1 MMVEDQL
8 NSSSKLGGIL
18 TSAREKLSLSQK
30 DISSRLN
37 LNEQIIA
44 SLDSNDFDNLP
55 APTYVR
61 GYIRSYARAVN
72 LDADKLIRIYE
83 GIAEAPPEILPDV
96 KPVVQASSRDKPV
109 KAMTYLV
116 TFTLVFLLIA
126 WWQGQNIVNP
136 GFFSINQKTSQGGK
150 YPGGFTYTYDVVN
163 HPKIV
168 EASEIDELDQDE
180 LINIK
185 IVDLDESDETE
196 SEDTLSIED
205 SLDDSLILDAQTN
218 LTTPANPNAP
228 AGSDTLKLEL
238 SAESWIEVF
247 DASGERL
254 YRSLAK
260 PGEII
265 SITGTAPLSVK
276 LGNARAVSVNF
287 NGNAFD
293 TSEYTK
299 AGVARFLLE

>member
-1 MMVEDQL
+1 MMAEDQL
-8 NSSSKLGGIL
+8 NNSTDLGALL
-18 TSAREKLSLSQK
+18 TRAREELSLSQN

-44 SLDSNDFDNLP
+44 ALDSNDFDKLP

-72 LDADKLIRIYE
+72 LDADKLIGVYE

-96 KPVVQASSRDKPV
+96 KPAVQASSRDNPV

-136 GFFSINQKTSQGGK
+136 GFFSINQKTSEGGN
-150 YPGGFTYTYDVVN
+150 YPGGLTYTYDVVN
-163 HPKIV
+163 HAEIL
-168 EASEIDELDQDE
+168 EAPEIDELEQDE
-180 LINIK
+180 LINMK
-185 IVDLDESDETE
+185 IVDLDESDDAE
-196 SEDTLSIED
+196 SEDILSR
-205 SLDDSLILDAQTN
+205 DDSLILDTQTN
-218 LTTPANPNAP
+218 LSPSANP
-228 AGSDTLKLEL
+228 DTLANSGVLKLEL
-238 SAESWIEVF
+238 SAESWVEVF
-247 DASGERL
+247 DASGESL
-254 YRSLAK
+254 YRDLAK

-299 AGVARFLLE
+299 AGVARFILE

>member
-1 MMVEDQL
+1 MMAEDQL
-8 NSSSKLGGIL
+8 NNSTELGDLL
-18 TSAREKLSLSQK
+18 TRAREKLSLSQK
-30 DISSRLN
+30 DIASRLN
-37 LNEQIIA
+37 LSAQIIA
-44 SLDSNDFDNLP
+44 ALDSNDFDKLP

-61 GYIRSYARAVN
+61 GYIRSYARVVN
-72 LDADKLIRIYE
+72 LDADNLIGLYE
-83 GIAEAPPEILPDV
+83 GVAEAPPEILPDV
-96 KPVVQASSRDKPV
+96 KPAVQASSRDKPV

-116 TFTLVFLLIA
+116 TFTLVFLSIA

-136 GFFSINQKTSQGGK
+136 GFFSFNMKTSEGGR
-150 YPGGFTYTYDVVN
+150 YPGGFTYTYDVID
-163 HPKIV
+163 H
-168 EASEIDELDQDE
+168 AEILEVSDLDELEQDK
-180 LINIK
+180 LTNMK
-185 IVDLDESDETE
+185 IVDLDESDGTE
-196 SEDTLSIED
+196 ADDILSVED
-205 SLDDSLILDAQTN
+205 SLTLNAKTS

-238 SAESWIEVF
+238 TAESWVEVF

-254 YRSLAK
+254 YRALAK

>member
-1 MMVEDQL
+1 MMAEDQL
-8 NSSSKLGGIL
+8 NNSAELGDLL
-18 TSAREKLSLSQK
+18 TRAREELSLSQK

-44 SLDSNDFDNLP
+44 ALDSNDLDKLP

-61 GYIRSYARAVN
+61 GYIRSYARVVN
-72 LDADKLIRIYE
+72 LDADKLIGIYE

-96 KPVVQASSRDKPV
+96 KPAVQASSRDKPV

-126 WWQGQNIVNP
+126 WWQGQYIVNP
-136 GFFSINQKTSQGGK
+136 GFFSFNMKTSEGGK
-150 YPGGFTYTYDVVN
+150 YPGGLTYTYDVVN
-163 HPKIV
+163 HPETLEV
-168 EASEIDELDQDE
+168 PEIDEL
-180 LINIK
+180 INME
-185 IVDLDESDETE
+185 IVDLDES
-196 SEDTLSIED
+196 EDILSI
-205 SLDDSLILDAQTN
+205 DDSPILDAETN
-218 LTTPANPNAP
+218 LTTPANPDTQAN
-228 AGSDTLKLEL
+228 SDTLKLEL
-238 SAESWIEVF
+238 SAESWVEVF

-254 YRSLAK
+254 YRDLAK

-276 LGNARAVSVNF
+276 LGNARAVSVSF
-287 NGNAFD
+287 NGETFD

>member
-1 MMVEDQL
+1 MMAEDQL
-8 NSSSKLGGIL
+8 NNSAELGDLL
-18 TSAREKLSLSQK
+18 TRAREELSLSQK

-44 SLDSNDFDNLP
+44 ALDSNDLDKLP

-61 GYIRSYARAVN
+61 GYIRSYARVVN
-72 LDADKLIRIYE
+72 LDADKLIGIYE

-96 KPVVQASSRDKPV
+96 KPAVQASSRDKPV

-126 WWQGQNIVNP
+126 WWQGQYIVNP
-136 GFFSINQKTSQGGK
+136 GFFSFNMKTSEGGK
-150 YPGGFTYTYDVVN
+150 YPGALTYTYDVVN
-163 HPKIV
+163 HPEILV
-168 EASEIDELDQDE
+168 VPEIDELEEDE
-180 LINIK
+180 QINTK
-185 IVDLDESDETE
+185 IVDLDES
-196 SEDTLSIED
+196 EDILSIGD
-205 SLDDSLILDAQTN
+205 PAILDAQTN
-218 LTTPANPNAP
+218 LTAPANT
-228 AGSDTLKLEL
+228 DTLKLEL
-238 SAESWIEVF
+238 SAESWVEVF
-247 DASGERL
+247 DASGDKL
-254 YRSLAK
+254 YRALAK

-265 SITGTAPLSVK
+265 SITGTAPLSIK

-287 NGNAFD
+287 NGNTFD

>member
-1 MMVEDQL
+1 MMAEDQL
-8 NSSSKLGGIL
+8 NNSAELGDLL
-18 TSAREKLSLSQK
+18 TRAREELSLSQK

-44 SLDSNDFDNLP
+44 ALDSNDLDKLP

-61 GYIRSYARAVN
+61 GYIRSYARVVN
-72 LDADKLIRIYE
+72 LDADRLIGIYE

-96 KPVVQASSRDKPV
+96 KPAVQASSRDKPV

-126 WWQGQNIVNP
+126 WWQGQYIVNP
-136 GFFSINQKTSQGGK
+136 GFFSFNMKTSEGGK
-150 YPGGFTYTYDVVN
+150 YPGGLTYTYDVFN
-163 HPKIV
+163 HPETLEV
-168 EASEIDELDQDE
+168 PEVDELELDE
-180 LINIK
+180 LINME
-185 IVDLDESDETE
+185 IVDLDES
-196 SEDTLSIED
+196 EDILSI
-205 SLDDSLILDAQTN
+205 DDSPILDAETN
-218 LTTPANPNAP
+218 LTTPANPDTQAN
-228 AGSDTLKLEL
+228 SDTLKLEL
-238 SAESWIEVF
+238 SAESWVEVF

-254 YRSLAK
+254 YRDLAK

-276 LGNARAVSVNF
+276 LGNARAVSVSF
-287 NGNAFD
+287 NGETFD

>member
-1 MMVEDQL
+1 MMAEDQIN
-8 NSSSKLGGIL
+8 NSTELGDLL
-18 TSAREKLSLSQK
+18 TRAREKLSLSQK
-30 DISSRLN
+30 EIGTRLN
-37 LNEQIIA
+37 LNERIIA
-44 SLDSNDFDNLP
+44 ALDASDFDKLP

-72 LDADKLIRIYE
+72 LNADNLIGIYE

-96 KPVVQASSRDKPV
+96 KPVIQASSRDKPV

-136 GFFSINQKTSQGGK
+136 GFFSFNMKTSEGGR
-150 YPGGFTYTYDVVN
+150 YPGGFTYTYDVVD
-163 HPKIV
+163 HAGIYAVAEK
-168 EASEIDELDQDE
+168 DE
-180 LINIK
+180 
-185 IVDLDESDETE
+185 LDESD
-196 SEDTLSIED
+196 DILSIED
-205 SLDDSLILDAQTN
+205 SLILDTQTD
-218 LTTPANPNAP
+218 LTTSANLNAP

-238 SAESWIEVF
+238 TAESWVEVF

-254 YRSLAK
+254 YRDLAK

>member
-8 NSSSKLGGIL
+8 NNSNELGELLIR
-18 TSAREKLSLSQK
+18 AREKLSLSQK
-30 DISSRLN
+30 DIATRLN
-37 LNEQIIA
+37 LKEEYIVA
-44 SLDSNDFDNLP
+44 LDADDFDKLP

-61 GYIRSYARAVN
+61 GYIRSYARVVN
-72 LDADKLIRIYE
+72 LNADSLINLYE

-136 GFFSINQKTSQGGK
+136 GFFSFNMKTSEGGR

-163 HPKIV
+163 H
-168 EASEIDELDQDE
+168 AEILEVSDLDELEQDK
-180 LINIK
+180 LTNMK
-185 IVDLDESDETE
+185 IVDLDEFDDTE
-196 SEDTLSIED
+196 SDDILSVE
-205 SLDDSLILDAQTN
+205 DSLILNAKTS

-228 AGSDTLKLEL
+228 TGSDTLKLEL
-238 SAESWIEVF
+238 TAESWVEVF

-254 YRSLAK
+254 YRALAK

>member
-1 MMVEDQL
+1 MMAEDQL
-8 NSSSKLGGIL
+8 NNSTDLGALL
-18 TSAREKLSLSQK
+18 TRAREELSLSQN

-44 SLDSNDFDNLP
+44 ALDSNDFDKLP

-72 LDADKLIRIYE
+72 LDADKLIGVYE

-96 KPVVQASSRDKPV
+96 KPAVQASSRDKPV

-126 WWQGQNIVNP
+126 WWQGQYIVNP
-136 GFFSINQKTSQGGK
+136 GFFSFNMKTSEGGK
-150 YPGGFTYTYDVVN
+150 YPGGLTYTYDVVN
-163 HPKIV
+163 HPETLEV
-168 EASEIDELDQDE
+168 PEVDELELDE
-180 LINIK
+180 LINME
-185 IVDLDESDETE
+185 IVDLDES
-196 SEDTLSIED
+196 EDILSI
-205 SLDDSLILDAQTN
+205 DDSPILDAETN
-218 LTTPANPNAP
+218 LTTPANPDTQAN
-228 AGSDTLKLEL
+228 SDTLKLEL
-238 SAESWIEVF
+238 SAESWVEVF

-254 YRSLAK
+254 YRDLAK

-276 LGNARAVSVNF
+276 LGNARAVSVSF
-287 NGNAFD
+287 NGETFD

>member
-1 MMVEDQL
+1 MMAEDQL
-8 NSSSKLGGIL
+8 NNSTELGDLLIR
-18 TSAREKLSLSQK
+18 AREKLSLSQK
-30 DISSRLN
+30 DIATRLN
-37 LNEQIIA
+37 LKEEYIVA
-44 SLDSNDFDNLP
+44 LDANDFDKLP

-61 GYIRSYARAVN
+61 GYIRSYARAIN
-72 LDADKLIRIYE
+72 LNADSLINLYE
-83 GIAEAPPEILPDV
+83 GIAKAPPEILPDV
-96 KPVVQASSRDKPV
+96 KPTIQASSRDKPV

-136 GFFSINQKTSQGGK
+136 GFFSFNMKTSEGGR

-163 HPKIV
+163 HP
-168 EASEIDELDQDE
+168 EILEVYDLDELEQDE

-185 IVDLDESDETE
+185 VVDLDESD
-196 SEDTLSIED
+196 DILSVE
-205 SLDDSLILDAQTN
+205 DSLILNAKTSSI
-218 LTTPANPNAP
+218 TPANPNAP

-238 SAESWIEVF
+238 SAESWVEVF

-254 YRSLAK
+254 YRDLAK

-265 SITGTAPLSVK
+265 NITGTAPLSVK

>member
-1 MMVEDQL
+1 MMAEDQL
-8 NSSSKLGGIL
+8 NNSAELGDLL
-18 TSAREKLSLSQK
+18 TRAREELSLSQK

-44 SLDSNDFDNLP
+44 ALDSNDLDKLP

-61 GYIRSYARAVN
+61 GYIRSYARVVN
-72 LDADKLIRIYE
+72 LDADKLIGIYE

-96 KPVVQASSRDKPV
+96 KPAVQASSRDKPV

-126 WWQGQNIVNP
+126 WWQGQYIVNP
-136 GFFSINQKTSQGGK
+136 GFFSFNMKTSEGGK
-150 YPGGFTYTYDVVN
+150 YPGGLTYTYDVVN
-163 HPKIV
+163 HP
-168 EASEIDELDQDE
+168 EPLEGSDIDELEEDE
-180 LINIK
+180 LINME
-185 IVDLDESDETE
+185 IVDLDES
-196 SEDTLSIED
+196 EDILSIGD
-205 SLDDSLILDAQTN
+205 PASLDAQTN
-218 LTTPANPNAP
+218 LTAPANPDTPAN
-228 AGSDTLKLEL
+228 SDTLKLEL
-238 SAESWIEVF
+238 SAESWVEVF

-254 YRSLAK
+254 YRDLAK

-276 LGNARAVSVNF
+276 LGNARAVSVSF
-287 NGNAFD
+287 NGETFD

>member
-8 NSSSKLGGIL
+8 NNSAELGEL
-18 TSAREKLSLSQK
+18 LSRARENLSLSQK

-37 LNEQIIA
+37 LSERIIA
-44 SLDSNDFDNLP
+44 ALDSNDFNNLP

-61 GYIRSYARAVN
+61 GYIRSYSRAVS
-72 LDADKLIRIYE
+72 LDADKLIAIYE
-83 GIAEAPPEILPDV
+83 SIAAAPPEILPDV

-126 WWQGQNIVNP
+126 WWQGQHIVNP
-136 GFFSINQKTSQGGK
+136 GFFSSSVKTSEGGN
-150 YPGGFTYTYDVVN
+150 YPGGFTYTYDVVI
-163 HPKIV
+163 HPETLEV
-168 EASEIDELDQDE
+168 PEIDELEKDE
-180 LINIK
+180 LIDMK
-185 IVDLDESDETE
+185 IGDLEKSD
-196 SEDTLSIED
+196 DILSIED
-205 SLDDSLILDAQTN
+205 SSILNAQTDMN
-218 LTTPANPNAP
+218 PLAN
-228 AGSDTLKLEL
+228 SDTLKLEL
-238 SAESWIEVF
+238 TAESWVEVF

-254 YRSLAK
+254 YRNLAK

-276 LGNARAVSVNF
+276 LGNARAVTVNF
-287 NGNAFD
+287 NGNTFD
-293 TSEYTK
+293 TSEYTR

>member
-1 MMVEDQL
+1 MMAEDQL
-8 NSSSKLGGIL
+8 NNSAKLGDIL
-18 TSAREKLSLSQK
+18 TRAREELSLSQK

-44 SLDSNDFDNLP
+44 ALDSNDLDKLP

-61 GYIRSYARAVN
+61 GYIRSYARVVN
-72 LDADKLIRIYE
+72 LDADRLIGIYE

-96 KPVVQASSRDKPV
+96 KPAVQASSRDKPV
-109 KAMTYLV
+109 KAVTYLV

-126 WWQGQNIVNP
+126 WWQGQYIVNP
-136 GFFSINQKTSQGGK
+136 GFFSFNMKTSEGGK
-150 YPGGFTYTYDVVN
+150 YPGGLTYTYDVVN
-163 HPKIV
+163 HPETLEV
-168 EASEIDELDQDE
+168 PEIDEL
-180 LINIK
+180 INME
-185 IVDLDESDETE
+185 IVDLDES
-196 SEDTLSIED
+196 EDILSI
-205 SLDDSLILDAQTN
+205 DDSPILDAETN
-218 LTTPANPNAP
+218 LTSPANP
-228 AGSDTLKLEL
+228 DTLKLEL
-238 SAESWIEVF
+238 SAESWVEVF

-254 YRSLAK
+254 YRNLAK

-276 LGNARAVSVNF
+276 LGNARAVSVSF
-287 NGNAFD
+287 NGETFD

>member
-1 MMVEDQL
+1 MMAEDQL
-8 NSSSKLGGIL
+8 NNSTELGDLL
-18 TSAREKLSLSQK
+18 TRAREKLSLSQK
-30 DISSRLN
+30 DIASRLN
-37 LNEQIIA
+37 LSAQIIA
-44 SLDSNDFDNLP
+44 ALDSNDFDKLP

-61 GYIRSYARAVN
+61 GYIRSYARVVN
-72 LDADKLIRIYE
+72 LDADNLIGLYE
-83 GIAEAPPEILPDV
+83 GVAEAPPEILPDV
-96 KPVVQASSRDKPV
+96 KPAVQASSRDKPV

-150 YPGGFTYTYDVVN
+150 YPGGFTYTYDVVS
-163 HPKIV
+163 HP
-168 EASEIDELDQDE
+168 EILEVSDLDELEQDK
-180 LINIK
+180 LTNMK
-185 IVDLDESDETE
+185 IVDLDESDGTE
-196 SEDTLSIED
+196 ADDILSVED
-205 SLDDSLILDAQTN
+205 SLTLNAKTS

-238 SAESWIEVF
+238 TAESWVEVF

-254 YRSLAK
+254 YRALAK

>member
-1 MMVEDQL
+1 MMAEDQL
-8 NSSSKLGGIL
+8 NNSTELGDIF
-18 TSAREKLSLSQK
+18 TRARVELSLSQK

-37 LNEQIIA
+37 LREHIIA
-44 SLDSNDFDNLP
+44 ALDSNDFDSLP

-72 LDADKLIRIYE
+72 LDADKIIGIYE

-96 KPVVQASSRDKPV
+96 KPAVQASSRDKPV

-126 WWQGQNIVNP
+126 WWQGQYIVNP
-136 GFFSINQKTSQGGK
+136 NFFSFNMKTSEGGK

-163 HPKIV
+163 HPGTLEV
-168 EASEIDELDQDE
+168 PETDELEQDE
-180 LINIK
+180 LINMK
-185 IVDLDESDETE
+185 KVDLDESD
-196 SEDTLSIED
+196 
-205 SLDDSLILDAQTN
+205 
-218 LTTPANPNAP
+218 LTTPANPDTQAN
-228 AGSDTLKLEL
+228 SDTLKLEL
-238 SAESWIEVF
+238 SAESWIEVY

-254 YRSLAK
+254 YRDLAK

-276 LGNARAVSVNF
+276 LGNARAVSVKF
-287 NGNAFD
+287 NGNTFD

>member
-1 MMVEDQL
+1 MMAEDQL
-8 NSSSKLGGIL
+8 NNSAKLGDIL
-18 TSAREKLSLSQK
+18 TRAREELSLSQK

-44 SLDSNDFDNLP
+44 ALDSNDLDKLP

-61 GYIRSYARAVN
+61 GYIRSYARVVN
-72 LDADKLIRIYE
+72 LDADRLIGIYE

-96 KPVVQASSRDKPV
+96 KPAVQASSRDKPV
-109 KAMTYLV
+109 KAVTYLV

-126 WWQGQNIVNP
+126 WWQGQYIVNP
-136 GFFSINQKTSQGGK
+136 GFFSFNMKTSEGGK
-150 YPGGFTYTYDVVN
+150 YPGGLTYTYDVVN
-163 HPKIV
+163 HPETLEV
-168 EASEIDELDQDE
+168 PEIDEL
-180 LINIK
+180 INME
-185 IVDLDESDETE
+185 IVDLDES
-196 SEDTLSIED
+196 EDILSI
-205 SLDDSLILDAQTN
+205 DDSPILDAETN
-218 LTTPANPNAP
+218 LTTPANPDTQAN
-228 AGSDTLKLEL
+228 SDTLKLEL
-238 SAESWIEVF
+238 SAESWVEVF

-254 YRSLAK
+254 YRNLAK

-276 LGNARAVSVNF
+276 LGNARAVSVSF
-287 NGNAFD
+287 NGETFD

>member
-1 MMVEDQL
+1 MMAEDQL
-8 NSSSKLGGIL
+8 NNSAELGDLL
-18 TSAREKLSLSQK
+18 TRAREELSLSQK

-44 SLDSNDFDNLP
+44 ALDSNDLDKLP

-61 GYIRSYARAVN
+61 GYIRSYARVVN
-72 LDADKLIRIYE
+72 LDADRLIGIYE

-96 KPVVQASSRDKPV
+96 KPAVQASSRDKPV
-109 KAMTYLV
+109 KAVTYLV

-126 WWQGQNIVNP
+126 WWQGQYIVNP
-136 GFFSINQKTSQGGK
+136 GFFSFNMKTSEGGK
-150 YPGGFTYTYDVVN
+150 YPGGLTYTYDVFN
-163 HPKIV
+163 HPETLEV
-168 EASEIDELDQDE
+168 PEVDELELDE
-180 LINIK
+180 LINME
-185 IVDLDESDETE
+185 IVDLDES
-196 SEDTLSIED
+196 EDILSI
-205 SLDDSLILDAQTN
+205 DDSPILDAETN
-218 LTTPANPNAP
+218 LTSPANP
-228 AGSDTLKLEL
+228 DTLKLEL
-238 SAESWIEVF
+238 SAESWVEVF

-254 YRSLAK
+254 YRDLAK

-276 LGNARAVSVNF
+276 LGNARAVSVSF
-287 NGNAFD
+287 NGETFD